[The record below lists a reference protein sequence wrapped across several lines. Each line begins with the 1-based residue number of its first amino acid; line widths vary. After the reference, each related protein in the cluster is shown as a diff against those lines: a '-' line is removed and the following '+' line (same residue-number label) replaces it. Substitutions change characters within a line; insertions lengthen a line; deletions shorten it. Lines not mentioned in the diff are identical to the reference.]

1 MKDIGGSRLDVR
13 VSPVLCFDLGSLES
27 RTILRFF
34 LGRQAKS
41 LIRMEIADVLDHS
54 GILKFSSDS
63 NFPILD
69 RRFPRY
75 AAELHECSR
84 GDRAGRVNPI
94 PAMNEDGLRF
104 VFYRIVDLLMNGGAP
119 PAFPPAV
126 NVVK

>member
-1 MKDIGGSRLDVR
+1 MFQFTSVML
-13 VSPVLCFDLGSLES
+13 DLGDLEF

-41 LIRMEIADVLDHS
+41 RIRMEIADILYYS
-54 GILKFSSDS
+54 GVLKFRGNS

-69 RRFPRY
+69 RCFSGY

-94 PAMNEDGLRF
+94 PAVNEDGRRF
-104 VFYRIVDLLMNGGAP
+104 LFYRIVDLLMNGGAP

-126 NVVK
+126 NVVE

>member
-1 MKDIGGSRLDVR
+1 MKDIGASWLDGPAL
-13 VSPVLCFDLGSLES
+13 PVLCLDLGSLEFW
-27 RTILRFF
+27 TILRFF
-34 LGRQAKS
+34 VGRQAKS
-41 LIRMEIADVLDHS
+41 RIRMEIADILDYA
-54 GILKFSSDS
+54 GILKFRGDS

-69 RRFPRY
+69 RRFSRY

-94 PAMNEDGLRF
+94 PAMNEDGRRF
-104 VFYRIVDLLMNGGAP
+104 LFYRIVDLLMNGGAP

>member
-1 MKDIGGSRLDVR
+1 MFPL
-13 VSPVLCFDLGSLES
+13 PVLCFDLGRLEF

-41 LIRMEIADVLDHS
+41 RIRMEIADILYYS
-54 GILKFSSDS
+54 GVLKFRGNS

-69 RRFPRY
+69 RCFSGY

-94 PAMNEDGLRF
+94 PAMNEDGRRF
-104 VFYRIVDLLMNGGAP
+104 VFYRVIDLLMNGGAP
-119 PAFPPAV
+119 PAFPSAV
-126 NVVK
+126 NIVK

>member
-1 MKDIGGSRLDVR
+1 MF
-13 VSPVLCFDLGSLES
+13 PFHQVLWVDLHSLEF

-34 LGRQAKS
+34 LGCQAKS
-41 LIRMEIADVLDHS
+41 RIRMEIADLLDYP
-54 GILKFSSDS
+54 GILKFRGDS

-69 RRFPRY
+69 RCFPRY

-94 PAMNEDGLRF
+94 PAMNEHGRRF
-104 VFYRIVDLLMNGGAP
+104 LFYRIVDLLMNGGAP

>member
-1 MKDIGGSRLDVR
+1 MFPL
-13 VSPVLCFDLGSLES
+13 PVLCFDLGRLEF

-41 LIRMEIADVLDHS
+41 RIRMEIADILYYS
-54 GILKFSSDS
+54 GVLKFRGNS
-63 NFPILD
+63 NFPILY
-69 RRFPRY
+69 RCCSGY

-94 PAMNEDGLRF
+94 PAMNEDGRRF
-104 VFYRIVDLLMNGGAP
+104 VFYRVIDLLMNGGAP

-126 NVVK
+126 NIVK